1 MRILI
6 ADDDEDLRT
15 TLRVVLERAGYEVDA
30 VPDGEQAIKAQ
41 CRHPADILITDL
53 FMPQRDGLETVAY
66 FRQHHPRTRIVAIS
80 GGGFTGQRTNHLSV
94 AQQAGAD
101 VILRKPFEMGLLLER
116 LRALGS
122 PG

>member
-15 TLRVVLERAGYEVDA
+15 TLRIVLERAGYEVDA
-30 VPDGEQAIKAQ
+30 VPDGEQAIQAQ
-41 CRHPADILITDL
+41 RRHPADILITDL
-53 FMPQRDGLETVAY
+53 FMPHCDGLETVAY
-66 FRQHHPRTRIVAIS
+66 FREHHPCTRIVAIS

-101 VILRKPFEMGLLLER
+101 VILRKPFEVGLLLER
-116 LRALGS
+116 LRALCS